1 MTAGAGERV
10 WIEVTTIGD
19 LVDRQAA
26 RSGADAI
33 VFPGSRTTFPELA
46 HLSDEM
52 ARALRGAGIGPGD
65 KVGILMPNC
74 LDFVLAVVA
83 TAKLGAVSVPVNG
96 RFKAHEL
103 GHVLAHAD
111 IGVLLTAAGPPGS
124 PDYPAILGDVFGDL
138 AGQDPHALALARAPA
153 LRRIVDLGSLTDGS
167 STDGSL
173 TDGSSTD
180 GTSNH
185 GMLTRAQFEAGAAGV
200 EVEEIRRLGLRVRVR
215 DIALLMYTSGTTAR
229 PKGCL
234 ITHEAVVRQ
243 GNYVAVTRFRLGS
256 EDRFWDPL
264 PLFHCGGL
272 IPMLGCISVGARYVH
287 AGHFEADVALRQLED
302 ERITVAYPAFETI
315 WFGILDHP
323 RFARADLSSIRL
335 IQNIAVPER
344 LAQFE
349 ARMPWAAQVTSYGST
364 ESATNLTLPFPDDPY
379 DVRINTLGHPV
390 EGMEVRIT
398 DPETGRERP
407 VGEVGELCFRG
418 YSRFEGYY
426 KDPELTAQAIDPD
439 GFFHSGDLASVD
451 AHGRLRY
458 AGRLKDML
466 KVGGENVAAIEIE
479 AFLVTHPAVNIAQV
493 VGADDA
499 RYGEVAAAFLEL
511 APNARTTEAEIIQF
525 CVGRIAT
532 FKVPRYVRFVT
543 DWPMSGTKIQKFRLR
558 EQLAAELEQ
567 LGITEAPRVESG
579 TAAGARATN

>member
-1 MTAGAGERV
+1 MSTGAGADRV

-19 LVDRQAA
+19 LVDRQAS
-26 RSGADAI
+26 RSDADAI
-33 VFPGSRTTFPELA
+33 VFPDSRTTFPELA
-46 HLSDEM
+46 ELSDHFARGLM
-52 ARALRGAGIGPGD
+52 AAGIGPGD
-65 KVGILMPNC
+65 KVGILMPNG
-74 LDFVLAVVA
+74 LDFVLALIGA
-83 TAKLGAVSVPVNG
+83 AKLGAVSVPING

-103 GHVLAHAD
+103 GHVVSHAD
-111 IGVLLTAAGPPGS
+111 VAVLLTAAGPPGT
-124 PDYPAILGDVFGDL
+124 PDYPAMLGEVFPHL
-138 AGQDPHALALARAPA
+138 AAQDPHALALAQAPL
-153 LRRIVDLGSLTDGS
+153 LRRIVDCGAAADGAPR
-167 STDGSL
+167 
-173 TDGSSTD
+173 
-180 GTSNH
+180 
-185 GMLTRAQFEAGAAGV
+185 GMLARAEFEAGGAGV
-200 EVEEIRRLGLRVRVR
+200 AVEDVRRLALRVRVR
-215 DIALLMYTSGTTAR
+215 DVALLMYTSGTTAR

-243 GNYVAVTRFRLGS
+243 GNYVAVTRFRMGP

-264 PLFHCGGL
+264 PMFHCGGL
-272 IPMLGCISVGARYVH
+272 IPMLGCISVGARFVH
-287 AGHFEADVALRQLED
+287 AGHFDADVALRQLEE
-302 ERITVAYPAFETI
+302 ERITVAYPSFETI

-323 RFARADLSSIRL
+323 RFAQTDLSSIRL

-364 ESATNLTLPFPDDPY
+364 ESATNLTLPFPDDPFE
-379 DVRINTLGHPV
+379 VRIGTLGHPM
-390 EGMEVRIT
+390 EGMEVRIC
-398 DPETGRERP
+398 DPETGAERA

-426 KDPELTAQAIDPD
+426 KDPELTAAAIDAD

-451 AHGRLRY
+451 EHGRLRY

-479 AFLVTHPAVNIAQV
+479 AYLVTHPAVNIAQV

-499 RYGEVAAAFLEL
+499 RYGEVPAAFIEL
-511 APNARTTEAEIIQF
+511 APDPQLSESELVEF

-543 DWPMSGTKIQKFRLR
+543 EWPMSGTKIQKFRLR
-558 EQLAAELEQ
+558 EQLAAELQ
-567 LGITEAPRVESG
+567 ALGITEAPRIDSSRV
-579 TAAGARATN
+579 AAPNATT